1 MKKYY
6 VIFRW
11 YNFRYYPE
19 LLMKRSY
26 YVKAT
31 NSKEAEHKAF
41 EKFDK
46 EFNLPEENDFNIV
59 DEISIKNIKVKRK
72 HRKDRY
78 NLIYTL

>member
-1 MKKYY
+1 MKKYC

-11 YNFRYYPE
+11 YNDYCTE

-26 YVKAT
+26 YVKA
-31 NSKEAEHKAF
+31 NNDKDAEYKAF

-46 EFNLPEENDFNIV
+46 EFDLEDESFLNTV
-59 DEISIKNIKVKRK
+59 DEISIKDLTVKRK

-78 NLIYTL
+78 NILYTL